1 MKSETKSYFYVHFA
15 VFLFGF
21 TGILGQLIELPAII
35 LVWWR
40 ALLTWVLLIPYMLYS
55 GAFSHFD
62 KQNFKIFSRI
72 GILVALHWICF
83 YGSIKL
89 ANASVAMICLA
100 TIPGLTAFFEAWT
113 SKKAILWRDAFI
125 GIVTL
130 PGILLINQSIPDNF
144 RLGFFVGLIAAALSA
159 LFASYNKKHITKADP
174 ILITWIE
181 LFSVWIFISVLLPGL
196 YWFKPETAF
205 LPSYNDWWYIILL
218 SLFCTVFAYVLALKA
233 MKFLSAFSVMLAFN
247 METVYGILLSFFFPQ
262 EHKQLGG
269 LFYLGVIIIMV
280 SLFIDPILKK
290 SKNAFS
296 NKELN

>member
-1 MKSETKSYFYVHFA
+1 MMSEKKSYFYVHFA

-21 TGILGQLIELPAII
+21 TGILGQLIELPAIT

-40 ALLTWVLLIPYMLYS
+40 ALLTWLLLIPYMLYN
-55 GAFSHFD
+55 GAFRQFN
-62 KQNFKIFSRI
+62 KGNFIIFGRI

-100 TIPGLTAFFEAWT
+100 TIPVLTAFFEAWT
-113 SKKAILWRDAFI
+113 SRKAIMWKDALI
-125 GIVTL
+125 GLLTI
-130 PGILLINQSIPDNF
+130 PGILMINQSIPDNF
-144 RLGFFVGLIAAALSA
+144 RLGFFVGLLAAALSA

-181 LFSVWIFISVLLPGL
+181 LLSVWLFISFILPVF
-196 YWFKPETAF
+196 YWFKPENKF
-205 LPSYNDWWYIILL
+205 LPSSNDWFYLFQL

-233 MKFLSAFSVMLAFN
+233 MKMLSAFSVMLAFN
-247 METVYGILLSFFFPQ
+247 METVYGIILSIIFLK
-262 EHKQLGG
+262 EHKQLNG
-269 LFYLGVIIIMV
+269 LFYVGVMIIMG

-290 SKNAFS
+290 SKAVS
-296 NKELN
+296 SRK

>member
-1 MKSETKSYFYVHFA
+1 MVSEKKSYFYVHFA

-21 TGILGQLIELPAII
+21 TGILGQLIELPAIT

-40 ALLTWVLLIPYMLYS
+40 ALLTWLLLIPYMLYN
-55 GAFSHFD
+55 GAFRQFN
-62 KQNFKIFSRI
+62 KGNFIIFGRI

-100 TIPGLTAFFEAWT
+100 TIPVLTAFFEAWT
-113 SKKAILWRDAFI
+113 SRKAIMWKDALI
-125 GIVTL
+125 GLLTI
-130 PGILLINQSIPDNF
+130 PGILMINQSIPDNF
-144 RLGFFVGLIAAALSA
+144 RLGFFVGLLAAALSA

-181 LFSVWIFISVLLPGL
+181 LLSVWLFISFILPGF
-196 YWFKPETAF
+196 YWFKPENTF
-205 LPSYNDWWYIILL
+205 LPSSSDWFYLFIL

-247 METVYGILLSFFFPQ
+247 METVYGIILSIVFLQ
-262 EHKQLGG
+262 EHKQLNG
-269 LFYLGVIIIMV
+269 LFYVGVMIIMG
-280 SLFIDPILKK
+280 SLFIDPIIKK
-290 SKNAFS
+290 SKAVS
-296 NKELN
+296 SSK